1 VQILPAIDILG
12 GRVVRLKQGRLDAVT
27 VYNADPVDQALAWA
41 AAGAEWIH
49 VVDLDGA
56 VTGHPANI
64 EVVERIVRAV
74 DVPVQIGGGIRSI
87 TTLRRLY
94 DAGVSRTVL
103 GTTLVTRPDLVAE
116 ACAEFPGVVA
126 GVDARDGIV
135 AIQGWGTDTGRGVFE
150 LILELRRLGVSR
162 VVYTDIALDG
172 MQTGVNAE
180 AYRTLAARTDIAVIA
195 SGGVTSLDD
204 IRALARVPGVE
215 GVIVGRA
222 LYESSFTLEEAI
234 AAGSEAGAGAC

>member
-1 VQILPAIDILG
+1 MQILPAIDILA

-27 VYNADPVDQALAWA
+27 VYNTDPVDQALRWA
-41 AAGAEWIH
+41 EAGAEWIH

-56 VTGHPANI
+56 VTGQMANI
-64 EVVERIVRAV
+64 DSVEQIARAV
-74 DVPVQIGGGIRSI
+74 DVPVQVGGGIRSI

-116 ACAEFPGVVA
+116 ACAEFPGIVA
-126 GVDARDGIV
+126 GVDARDGLV
-135 AIQGWGTDTGRGVFE
+135 AIQGWGKGTDREVVE
-150 LILELRRLGVSR
+150 LVLELQRLGVLR

-172 MQTGVNAE
+172 MQTGVNAD
-180 AYRTLAARTDIAVIA
+180 AYRALTAQVDIAVIA

-204 IRALARVPGVE
+204 IRGLAQLPGVE

-234 AAGSEAGAGAC
+234 AAGREAGADPC